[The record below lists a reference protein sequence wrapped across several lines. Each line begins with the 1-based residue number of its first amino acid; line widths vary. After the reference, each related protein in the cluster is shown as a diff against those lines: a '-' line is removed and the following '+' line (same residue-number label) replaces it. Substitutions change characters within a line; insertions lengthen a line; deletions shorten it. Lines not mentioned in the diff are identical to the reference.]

1 MSLTEGILFGIV
13 AMVTWGVS
21 DFYLKKV
28 TDKLGSLRTLFWLG
42 VVQTIPLSFYFL
54 LNLGT
59 YSAIGNYL
67 WLFILSVFLDFMG
80 YLFFLKAVKKGS
92 ISIIAPVS
100 SAWVIPAVI
109 ISIIFLNEII
119 TTYQAIAISLTI
131 VGIFLASI
139 KFSDIK
145 KMNLNKLL
153 PGVPE
158 DLISVMFF
166 GVNLPLLGFL
176 ISKTN
181 WFLPILFVRTG
192 QMIIAF
198 FYNVI
203 KSQDLKIKGNVIM
216 PLILAGLTSVA
227 GFIAWSNGVNL
238 QKVAIVTPIAAAF
251 PFITVILARIFYKEK
266 IELVQK
272 LGIIGTVLGI
282 ILLSIV

>member
-13 AMVTWGVS
+13 AMVTCGVS

-59 YSAIGNYL
+59 YSDIGNYF